1 MAFQNLTLQTSSTK
15 QAYANKS
22 QDIQNINLLLKPY
35 GLEVNETNESA
46 QVVRY
51 IINLPLD
58 VAKQSKIRRAT
69 KDIEYA
75 LSSALGTDEFT
86 FKHSG
91 NSLVIERRG
100 KFNVVKFGDLYTSR
114 FLKRTSGLALMLG
127 KDMDGKPVY
136 TNLEKAPHILVAGT
150 TGSGKS
156 ETLHSIIAS
165 LLMTFNYRPNCPMG
179 IMIIDMKGTEY
190 NKYKDANPITI
201 VKDENKAYD
210 ALESLCALMDN
221 RYSILAKAG
230 CDDIDEYVSM
240 GNEMIRVVCIID
252 ELADLMLQNRDV
264 EKYIVRL
271 AQKARACGIHLIIAT
286 QSPRADVVTG
296 LIKANIPF
304 KIALNTSTALESR
317 IILDENGAEKLL
329 GKGDMLIKKGGN
341 KPSMHRDAMLMIL
354 IKKLLIT
361 FQTMDIIVS
370 SHPLQQKEPR
380 KIQLLLRLNP
390 NRKSP
395 VSLRNSEPYMMRRRL
410 QEEFIIKDRK

>member
-341 KPSMHRDAMLMIL
+341 KPIHAQGCYVDDLDKEALNNISNYGYHCEFPSLAAERAKKNTTTTPIEPQQKKPGFF
-354 IKKLLIT
+354 KKLRALYDAPQIT
-361 FQTMDIIVS
+361 GRIY
-370 SHPLQQKEPR
+370 H
-380 KIQLLLRLNP
+380 
-390 NRKSP
+390 
-395 VSLRNSEPYMMRRRL
+395 
-410 QEEFIIKDRK
+410 